1 MRNEDASRIRDLL
14 DVPPRPAPWAE
25 GDNIPGQEPA
35 FSKRML
41 LEHLSQ
47 SHDLASR
54 RHTTIDAHVDWIHQN
69 VLREQTGSILDLG
82 CGPGFYTSRLARLGH
97 RCMGST
103 TPRRRSRTRGRKAE
117 SEDLA
122 RRYLH
127 GDLRAAEFGSGHD
140 LALLIFWEFNVF
152 SPGHVRQILGRRTVR
167 SPRAGSSCSNHI
179 RLRRCRSSG
188 RARPRRGSSPEGS
201 SRTRPTST
209 LEESFWDPD
218 TATATRATSLSI
230 AVAQRCRTSPRRCR
244 PTPKWRTKRSWRR
257 RVSRT
262 FASFPRSRGRRR
274 RSKRGCSRLGPSVA
288 PATEE
293 SIRPD
298 RPRGARLIR

>member
-54 RHTTIDAHVDWIHQN
+54 RHTTIDAPVDWIHQN

-140 LALLIFWEFNVF
+140 LALLIFWELNVF

-179 RLRRCRSSG
+179 HLRRCRSSG
-188 RARPRRGSSPEGS
+188 RARHRGGSSPEGS

-209 LEESFWDPD
+209 LEESFSDPD
-218 TATATRATSLSI
+218 TATATRRYILVDSGSAAVSHFAQTMQAYSEVAYEALLAEAGFEDIRFLSSLTGEAEEEQAGLFALR
-230 AVAQRCRTSPRRCR
+230 AV
-244 PTPKWRTKRSWRR
+244 
-257 RVSRT
+257 
-262 FASFPRSRGRRR
+262 RG
-274 RSKRGCSRLGPSVA
+274 SG
-288 PATEE
+288 
-293 SIRPD
+293 D
-298 RPRGARLIR
+298 